1 MVALIII
8 IGIVLLLAVI
18 VGFMISLM
26 SVDAEPEYRRSN
38 EIVNPNQANPWS
50 EDERQNP

>member
-1 MVALIII
+1 MVALITI

-26 SVDAEPEYRRSN
+26 GVDAEPEYRRSD

-50 EDERQNP
+50 EDERTN